1 MPHTQ
6 FVLDRLRFLQ
16 IDAATADRLRQARAL
31 LEPLIEPMLDRFYEH
46 ILAEPSIQQLF
57 AAEGAV
63 ARARSAQ
70 KRHWLET
77 LLGGQFDSD
86 YLEKAYRI
94 GRAHAR
100 IGLTPNWYIGGYCL
114 MLDQF
119 IDVIADHEDAPELI
133 QAVVRAVFLDID
145 CVIHC
150 YLDVKDETMRD
161 MLQRASRFSK
171 DAADIV
177 GEMAQATATFG
188 EQASSREPDA
198 TDGRQATLKAQVARL
213 AELSEKLAARLERFR
228 SQDRLF
234 VPGPE
239 GPTGTFARLKAL
251 FGRHQ
256 PD

>member
-1 MPHTQ
+1 MPNTQ
-6 FVLDRLRFLQ
+6 FVMDRLRFLQ
-16 IDAATADRLRQARAL
+16 LDQATAQRLRQARGL

-46 ILAEPSIQQLF
+46 ILAEPSVQRLF
-57 AAEGAV
+57 VADGAV
-63 ARARSAQ
+63 ERARSAQ
-70 KRHWLET
+70 KRHWLDT

-86 YLEKAYRI
+86 YLDKAYRI

-119 IDVIADHEDAPELI
+119 IDVIAGHDDAPEVI

-161 MLQRASRFSK
+161 MLLRASRFSQ

-177 GEMAQATATFG
+177 GEMTKAAEAFG
-188 EQASSREPDA
+188 GRAGNGEPDMA
-198 TDGRQATLKAQVARL
+198 DSAQTALRHQVARL
-213 AELSEKLAARLERFR
+213 AELSEDLTARLERFHSR
-228 SQDRLF
+228 DRLF
-234 VPGPE
+234 VPDPE
-239 GPTGTFARLKAL
+239 APTGTFARLKAL
-251 FGRHQ
+251 FGRDQH
-256 PD
+256 D